1 MAFLI
6 AVQTANGDWHA
17 HVVAH
22 PSQTYCGDIDVIGR
36 AVPAWRYVEAWDG
49 VKKDDAVRLAQTL
62 KGAPKARRQTLFG
75 RGGDGGGRRRGFT
88 GPAFPA
94 PACRG
99 AFWED

>member
-6 AVQTANGDWHA
+6 AVQTANGDWQA

-62 KGAPKARRQTLFG
+62 KGAPKARRRQIILEQTRAL
-75 RGGDGGGRRRGFT
+75 RLSAKGGT
-88 GPAFPA
+88 VL
-94 PACRG
+94 
-99 AFWED
+99 EV

>member
-62 KGAPKARRQTLFG
+62 KGAPKARRRQIILEQT
-75 RGGDGGGRRRGFT
+75 RGLRLSAKGGKVL
-88 GPAFPA
+88 
-94 PACRG
+94 
-99 AFWED
+99 EV

>member
-62 KGAPKARRQTLFG
+62 KGAPKARRRQIILEQT
-75 RGGDGGGRRRGFT
+75 RGLRLSAKGGT
-88 GPAFPA
+88 VL
-94 PACRG
+94 
-99 AFWED
+99 EV